1 MRRFIKYL
9 LPALLLALCLSLAA
23 CGSGG
28 DTDTDTDAAPD
39 SFEGMVKDSDR
50 MVSLSDYGGT
60 WAGDDGS
67 TMLIE
72 AGGDGDEVRFALYDT
87 GDEVTAS
94 GFIQSVPD
102 YGCDYFYNE
111 HDGVAYQFSADGSSV
126 NIYSL
131 GSFTYEMSLDEFDA
145 QAEDYNSSDS
155 SVDLSYLAGIW
166 YLDGD
171 LDADSYIY
179 IDSSGGLWGLYERAP
194 GAETTEVDGGF
205 ISAPTD
211 VDDVYYAV
219 STTYQDVT
227 YEFTLFDT
235 DSIVWGGEN
244 DYYERLE

>member
-50 MVSLSDYGGT
+50 MVSLSDYGGM

-72 AGGDGDEVRFALYDT
+72 AGGDGDEVRFALYDA

-94 GFIQSVPD
+94 GFIQFVPD

-111 HDGVAYQFSADGSSV
+111 HDGIAYRSR
-126 NIYSL
+126 
-131 GSFTYEMSLDEFDA
+131 LDAPSILVIDQTGGWELM
-145 QAEDYNSSDS
+145 ERP
-155 SVDLSYLAGIW
+155 GG
-166 YLDGD
+166 DGD
-171 LDADSYIY
+171 PTMVDCGTIQVER
-179 IDSSGGLWGLYERAP
+179 SGE
-194 GAETTEVDGGF
+194 ETL
-205 ISAPTD
+205 
-211 VDDVYYAV
+211 YYAV
-219 STTYQDVT
+219 STRFADVT
-227 YEFTLFDT
+227 YDFTLI
-235 DSIVWGGEN
+235 DSNTMYWGGEY
-244 DYYERLE
+244 DYYQKMA